1 VRRPRAHAGEGP
13 KSRYTNPRPNSP
25 LGIINKLMGRQK
37 ICRELARPPKKTTLV
52 FLCKAERR
60 RGTTPHALITTHEF
74 ATRRRA
80 ESWTARE
87 WRTTAATGQGS
98 TTTTSWFLPPCELHS
113 PISCFN
119 SCPCPRYFFL
129 VHFLIQINYLYSIP
143 DFLVFCTHIV
153 MVSFSFRC

>member
-1 VRRPRAHAGEGP
+1 MSGRGP
-13 KSRYTNPRPNSP
+13 SLDIQTHRSNSP
-25 LGIINKLMGRQK
+25 LGIISKLMGRQK
-37 ICRELARPPKKTTLV
+37 IGKELVRPPKKTRLV
-52 FLCKAERR
+52 FLSKVERR
-60 RGTTPHALITTHEF
+60 RGTMPHTLIMTHEF
-74 ATRRRA
+74 ATRRRV

-87 WRTTAATGQGS
+87 WRTTTATGQGS

-153 MVSFSFRC
+153 MVSF